1 MLENE
6 TTGKLRVTDCPV
18 CSGPTTSKSMV
29 LSCSATATTTRRHDG
44 RGYDMTRAE
53 VGHYTHLENR
63 FRPTL
68 FSYSHTPTQAS
79 SGNQLRPGQ
88 RSLHL
93 FRPQRTSQ
101 RISLPSKKS
110 TLDILSGS

>member
-6 TTGKLRVTDCPV
+6 TTGKLRVTDSPV

-53 VGHYTHLENR
+53 VAIILTSKRGSFLNFSFILLPAT
-63 FRPTL
+63 FRHRQIAQWL
-68 FSYSHTPTQAS
+68 LHEER
-79 SGNQLRPGQ
+79 QLQDEVQYCKSQNETKRG
-88 RSLHL
+88 LHC
-93 FRPQRTSQ
+93 
-101 RISLPSKKS
+101 
-110 TLDILSGS
+110 